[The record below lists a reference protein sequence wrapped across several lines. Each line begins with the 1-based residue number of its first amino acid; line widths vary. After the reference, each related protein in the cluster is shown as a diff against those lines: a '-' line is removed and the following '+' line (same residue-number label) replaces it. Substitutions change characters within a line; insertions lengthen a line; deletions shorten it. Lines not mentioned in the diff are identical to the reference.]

1 MPMRERLGSVVPRA
15 LTWVG
20 ALVLIAGIVAFVTVR
35 VGGDDDPAAAPATST
50 SPSLEDYNPATTE
63 PLPGPVPAEAR
74 QAAGEF
80 ILAAAGREDLE
91 KAWELSHPDL
101 KAQCGCSKQ
110 EWMTGNIPVQYY
122 PTGDLEGASFGVDE
136 SGPRRVVLEVLLSP
150 KEGADVEPTAFFIG
164 LKAVR
169 KGAQERWLVD
179 YWAPHV
185 GIPVPQAPSN

>member
-1 MPMRERLGSVVPRA
+1 MPMRERLGSVFPRA
-15 LTWVG
+15 LTWFG

-35 VGGDDDPAAAPATST
+35 VGGDGDSAAAPATT
-50 SPSLEDYNPATTE
+50 SPPIEDYNPATTQ
-63 PLPGPVPAEAR
+63 PVPGPVPAEAR

-101 KAQCGCSKQ
+101 KAQCGCSKK
-110 EWMTGNIPVQYY
+110 EWLTGNIPVQYY
-122 PTGDLEGASFGVDE
+122 PTGDLDGAWFGVDE
-136 SGPRRVVLEVLLSP
+136 STPGRVVLEVLLSP
-150 KEGADVEPTAFFIG
+150 KEGADVPATAFFIG
-164 LKAVR
+164 LKAVG
-169 KGAQERWLVD
+169 KGAKLRWLVD